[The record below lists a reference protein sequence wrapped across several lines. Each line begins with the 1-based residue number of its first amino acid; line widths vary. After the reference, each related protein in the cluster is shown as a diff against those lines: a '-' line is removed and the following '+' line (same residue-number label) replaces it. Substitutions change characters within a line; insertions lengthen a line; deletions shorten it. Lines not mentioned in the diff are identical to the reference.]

1 MTFAHN
7 QLAIGKNLRIL
18 PVVNTHSQL
27 CPAAGP
33 RFAYHGEDVVQTLEK
48 VCADIGYPKTNSFD
62 NGSEFIFRG
71 LDLWAYAKDVTLD
84 FPRSGKPTDNGF
96 ILRRGK
102 PSPGLV
108 ADPSSHSTASFGPN
122 A

>member
-1 MTFAHN
+1 MAFAHN
-7 QLAIGKNLRIL
+7 QLAIGKILRIL
-18 PVVNTHSQL
+18 TVDNTHSQF
-27 CPAAGP
+27 CTAADP
-33 RFAYHGEDVVQTLEK
+33 RFTYHGEDVVQTLEK
-48 VCADIGYPKTNSFD
+48 VCANIGYPKTISVD
-62 NGSEFIFRG
+62 NGSEFIFRR
-71 LDLWAYAKDVTLD
+71 LDLWAYANDVTLD

>member
-1 MTFAHN
+1 MAFALN
-7 QLAIGKNLRIL
+7 QLAIGKIL
-18 PVVNTHSQL
+18 PILNVFNTHSQL
-27 CPAAGP
+27 FPAADP

-48 VCADIGYPKTNSFD
+48 VVVNIGYPKTISVD

-71 LDLWAYAKDVTLD
+71 LDLRAYANDVTLD
-84 FPRSGKPTDNGF
+84 FARSGNPTDNGF